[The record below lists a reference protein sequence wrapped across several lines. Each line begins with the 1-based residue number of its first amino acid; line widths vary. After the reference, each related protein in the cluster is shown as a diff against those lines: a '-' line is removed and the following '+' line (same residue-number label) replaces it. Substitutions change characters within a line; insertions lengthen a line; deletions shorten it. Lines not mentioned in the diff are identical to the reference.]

1 MARLWPGKRFG
12 PIGVDLGT
20 HSVKLLQMDAERGR
34 VLAHARLDLP
44 TAEGQDDRQ
53 RDAVWTD
60 GLRQARQG
68 HGFQGRDAVLCLTAR
83 DLFVQNIRV
92 PKGPSEA
99 LEKTVLQEAAGRLP
113 FPLAEAE
120 VRFLEAADVRQGE
133 AVKREVIL
141 LACHRPVLQRLLGLA
156 DAAGLRP
163 VGIDV
168 EPAALVRC
176 YFKQFRREDDKQQ
189 RMIFVH
195 VGATNTAV
203 VITNGDEALFVKYI
217 DLGGRR
223 LDEAVAR
230 HLKMSL
236 PEATTLRRHNGDR
249 RVDQQDPEVARSVA
263 EAVRPVLERLA
274 GEVALC
280 LRYHSVTFRGQPLSR
295 LVLGGGEANA
305 SLVEFLG
312 QRIDLKCELG
322 EPLRSLEPA
331 FAGLRSSQWDVAAG
345 LAMWETN

>member
-1 MARLWPGKRFG
+1 MARIWPTKRFG
-12 PIGVDLGT
+12 PIGLDLGSQ
-20 HSVKLLQMDAERGR
+20 SVKLLQVDAERR
-34 VLAHARLDLP
+34 RLVAHARWDLP
-44 TAEGQDDRQ
+44 VVAGQDERQ
-53 RDAVWTD
+53 RDALLTD
-60 GLRQARQG
+60 GLRQVRQR

-113 FPLAEAE
+113 FPAAEAE

-133 AVKREVIL
+133 TIKREVIL
-141 LACHRPVLQRLLGLA
+141 LACHRPVLHRLLGLVE
-156 DAAGLRP
+156 AAGLRP

-176 YFKQFRREDDKQQ
+176 YLKQFRREDDKQQ
-189 RMIFVH
+189 RMVFVH
-195 VGATNTAV
+195 VGATNSAV
-203 VITNGDEALFVKYI
+203 VVTSGEDALFVKYI
-217 DLGGRR
+217 DLGGNR

-236 PEATTLRRHNGDR
+236 PEAAHLRRHNGDR
-249 RVDQQDPEVARSVA
+249 RVDQQDPEVARGVA

-280 LRYHSVTFRGQPLSR
+280 LRYHSVTFRGQPLLR
-295 LVLGGGEANA
+295 LVLGGGEATQA
-305 SLVEFLG
+305 LVEFLA

-322 EPLRSLEPA
+322 EPLRSLESA
-331 FAGLRSSQWDVAAG
+331 IAGNRTAQWDVAAG
-345 LAMWETN
+345 LALWEAN